1 MVPSFDIASVSSAKV
16 RQLHAHW
23 EQVRGRRLMP
33 ARGDIDPAALKP
45 LLPNIVIADVFHD
58 PLRACYRLVGTSVV
72 EHSRFDFTGKW
83 LHEVDFGE
91 PQDWIALYEIIVR
104 EKRPLFDRSEIP
116 FEDDVRPP
124 QPYEFCMLPLS
135 ADGTTVTGMISVEDY
150 GALSPLERERVGKVR
165 AKPPS
170 GLRGCF
176 NCRSGTIA
184 AARRPLSACRRRE
197 VAPDQ

>member
-1 MVPSFDIASVSSAKV
+1 MALSFDTASVSSAKV

-23 EQVRGRRLMP
+23 EQVRGGRLMP
-33 ARGDIDPAALKP
+33 ARGDIDPSAIKP

-58 PLRACYRLVGTSVV
+58 PLRVRSRLVGTSVV

-91 PQDWIALYEIIVR
+91 PQDWIALYEIMVR

-135 ADGTTVTGMISVEDY
+135 ADGATVTGMISLENY
-150 GALSPLERERVGKVR
+150 GALSPLERGRVGKVR
-165 AKPPS
+165 AKPPH
-170 GLRGCF
+170 G
-176 NCRSGTIA
+176 
-184 AARRPLSACRRRE
+184 
-197 VAPDQ
+197 

>member
-1 MVPSFDIASVSSAKV
+1 MPGGAAMTLSFDIASVASAKV

-23 EQVRGRRLMP
+23 EQVRGGRLLP
-33 ARGDIDPAALKP
+33 ARGDIDPSALKP

-58 PLRACYRLVGTSVV
+58 PLRVRYRLVGTSVV

-91 PQDWIALYEIIVR
+91 PQDWIGLYAIMVR

-116 FEDDVRPP
+116 FVDAVRPP

-135 ADGTTVTGMISVEDY
+135 ADGATATGMISIEDY
-150 GALSPLERERVGKVR
+150 GALSMLERGRVGKVR
-165 AKPPS
+165 TKTDP
-170 GLRGCF
+170 
-176 NCRSGTIA
+176 
-184 AARRPLSACRRRE
+184 
-197 VAPDQ
+197 